1 METILVGIDVSRDRV
16 QVAVTDTAGQARY
29 GHGRFP
35 NDATGAVALV
45 EALTLWIPPGS
56 TGVRLGLEATG
67 VYAGH
72 LALFLSQAS
81 ELVPYG
87 ATVYLL
93 QPRTVHRYLA
103 AFARRRSKTDPEDAW
118 HIAAV
123 LGQPAWLP
131 HPFRITERTVA
142 LQRLTRHRR
151 HLGQT
156 LARMKNYGASYLFWH
171 AHGLVATPPWS
182 DPWGASATALL
193 IRYPTSEAI
202 AAAPLDD
209 WVQCL
214 LTAARGHRADPTV
227 VAQAVQRAA
236 RDSYRLPATLQDP
249 VHQILS
255 WTVQDI
261 RYLTGQIRTGD
272 QRIAHESAGTTT
284 RLRTVPGIGPVFA
297 AGILAEIGDL
307 GRFRSDDQLAQ
318 FAGLTWP
325 AAQSGQLTREDRPLA
340 RTGNAYLRYSLVEAA
355 NSVRQHDPLYAAYYA
370 KTFAASTPFAHRWAL
385 VLTARKLTRLIFALL
400 RDDRAYNPE
409 HHPVLPHRSA

>member
-35 NDATGAVALV
+35 NTAPGAASLVA
-45 EALTLWIPPGS
+45 ALTTWIPAGR

-72 LALFLSQAS
+72 LALFLSQAPA
-81 ELVPYG
+81 LTPYA
-87 ATVYLL
+87 ATVSRL
-93 QPRTVHRYLA
+93 QPRTVHRYIA
-103 AFARRRSKTDPEDAW
+103 AFASRRSKTDPEDAW

-131 HPFRITERTVA
+131 HPFQITERTVA

-151 HLGQT
+151 HLVQT
-156 LARMKNYGASYLFWH
+156 LARMNNDGASYLFWQ
-171 AHGLVATPPWS
+171 ARGLARDPPGT
-182 DPWGASATALL
+182 DPWGASATGVLT
-193 IRYPTSEAI
+193 RYATSEDI

-209 WVQCL
+209 WVRDL
-214 LTAARGHRADPTV
+214 GHDAHGRLADPAA
-227 VAQAVQRAA
+227 VARAIQRAA
-236 RDSYRLPATLQDP
+236 RDSYRLPTVLKDP

-255 WTVQDI
+255 GTVQDI
-261 RYLTGQIRTGD
+261 RYLTQQIHAVD
-272 QRIAHESAGTTT
+272 QRIAREPAVTTT
-284 RLRTVPGIGPVFA
+284 RWQTVPGIGPVFA
-297 AGILAEIGDL
+297 AGLLAEIGAI
-307 GRFRSDDQLAQ
+307 GAFPSDDPRAQ

-340 RTGNAYLRYSLVEAA
+340 RTGNAYLRYYLVEAA
-355 NSVRQHDPLYAAYYA
+355 NSVRRNEPRYGAYYA
-370 KTFAASTPFAHRWAL
+370 KKLAESTQFAHRRAL
-385 VLTARKLTRLIFALL
+385 VLTARKLTRLVFALL

-409 HHPVLPHRSA
+409 HPLALPHRSA